1 MRGQRV
7 LSRRTAGK
15 VRCTIA
21 IIATSTVMITGLGA
35 MPASAETA
43 AGPVQFEDQTQDPAV
58 VNKQMQDEAQKAA
71 RAATWT
77 PESIPAAPDEGTS
90 AGKQTAWTLPPA
102 NRTLTAPG
110 TANRAPA
117 GTAVGAPGLGALPYM
132 SFEDIT
138 LSDDTVARVN
148 LANGNLLLT
157 ANDGTS
163 SAAGIGVR
171 ADRYYNG
178 LSSSDGSLGGGWSS
192 TMSYLDFGLSVNSGE
207 TEATFV
213 GPSGF
218 PAKFTKNSSGAW
230 VAPAGFDARLEKG
243 ATWKLTYNETGEW
256 FTFDLTLKRLDNH
269 VDRNGIGL
277 TNNWTATATTYTVKD
292 TSGRFTR
299 VNHTTGTDQKITS
312 IVDSTNRTTTYTRNG
327 SGQLTKIE
335 KPGGAV
341 TTMTYDT
348 TGRLATLTVPSAPG
362 TTTITFGYNTA
373 HKVTKITQKS
383 TSPTYGDKADVVTNF
398 AYNSGNTVVTNP
410 NGKASTYNY
419 DSQGRVT
426 STKDPLNRT
435 RSQSWTANSDV
446 QTSTDALGS
455 GSTPG
460 NETKMQ
466 YDGLNNAT
474 KTELPTGAAASA
486 VYAAG
491 AGCASTG
498 GDSFQVK
505 CSTDASGNTASYD
518 YDTAGNP
525 TKKTDTT
532 SGGTGVV
539 DFERTYEKWDRSL
552 CGGWA
557 GQLCTAKDGN
567 GNVTKYN
574 YDTTGNLIRVTP
586 PAPQGA
592 TTYTYDALSRVAS
605 VTDPRGK
612 VTKYAY
618 DVRDRQTTI
627 TFANGNTLAKT
638 YYPNGLVQYD
648 SDSFAGTKQFEYDTL
663 GRTTSQIGA
672 LAGLNQKYSY
682 DPAGNILTFEDTSGV
697 TTNTYNAANE
707 LASQREPGGVCPTSG
722 IPAANSGCTLF
733 EYNANGA
740 EIRRVFPAGAQMV
753 TTIDK
758 AGRPTQIQAKNA
770 AGNVTADVAY
780 SYAKDGKDTTSIQ
793 TRTSRKEEGIPAG
806 AVTAY
811 QYDSLNRLEIAEE
824 KINGNTN
831 AMWAYSYDAAG
842 NRLSQIRAGN
852 TGGSQPDTATDYR
865 YNAANQLVGTS
876 DDTTQWV
883 YDAAGNQIKN
893 GITGV
898 VATYG
903 DRGQVQSIGATNFA
917 AFGEGN
923 TDTQSATGGR
933 SFSNSILGLSRQ
945 TNTSASLVQNYSRT
959 PTGEAVGF
967 RISSSHYYVSDL
979 LGSVIGMFSG
989 AGIWEGGYSY
999 SPYGEERATST
1010 NSAVVLNNLR
1020 YIGGYQESTNLYKLG
1035 ARYYDATLGR
1045 FTQMDPSGQESHP
1058 YSYAA
1063 CNPINAKDPSG
1074 LDCQGQVAQLV
1085 LYAAVEV
1092 GLALLGASPLGPVG
1106 LGIAA
1111 ALWGVWTFYNI
1122 IQTLDACNEEFSDG
1136 GNPYTN

>member
-1 MRGQRV
+1 
-7 LSRRTAGK
+7 
-15 VRCTIA
+15 
-21 IIATSTVMITGLGA
+21 
-35 MPASAETA
+35 
-43 AGPVQFEDQTQDPAV
+43 
-58 VNKQMQDEAQKAA
+58 
-71 RAATWT
+71 
-77 PESIPAAPDEGTS
+77 
-90 AGKQTAWTLPPA
+90 
-102 NRTLTAPG
+102 
-110 TANRAPA
+110 
-117 GTAVGAPGLGALPYM
+117 M
-132 SFEDIT
+132 SFQDIT

-148 LANGNLLLT
+148 VANGNLLLT

-171 ADRYYNG
+171 ADRFYNG
-178 LSSSDGSLGGGWSS
+178 LSSSAGALGGGWSS
-192 TMSYLDFGLSVNSGE
+192 VMSYMDFGLSVNSGE
-207 TEATFV
+207 TEAIFV
-213 GPSGF
+213 GPNGF
-218 PAKFTKNSSGAW
+218 QAKFTKNSSGAW
-230 VAPAGFDARLEKG
+230 AAPAGFKATLNKG
-243 ATWKLTYNETGEW
+243 EFTWQLRYNENGEAYH
-256 FTFDLTLKRLDNH
+256 FDVNTKRLIYH

-277 TNNWTATATTYTVKD
+277 TNDWTTSATTYAVKD

-299 VNHTTGTDQKITS
+299 VNHTTGTDPKITS
-312 IVDSTNRTTTYTRNG
+312 ILDSANRTTTYTRNG

-348 TGRLATLTVPSAPG
+348 TGRLSTLTVPSAPG

-410 NGKASTYNY
+410 NGKASTFTY
-419 DSQGRVT
+419 DNQGRVT
-426 STKDPLNRT
+426 STKNPLNRT
-435 RSQSWTANSDV
+435 RSQTWTANSDI

-460 NETKMQ
+460 NDTKFQ

-486 VYAAG
+486 VYSAG
-491 AGCASTG
+491 AGCASSG

-518 YDTAGNP
+518 YDAAGNP
-525 TKKTDTT
+525 TKKADTT
-532 SGGTGVV
+532 AGGTGAVE
-539 DFERTYEKWDRSL
+539 FERVYDNWDHTI
-552 CGGWA
+552 CGGSP
-557 GQLCTAKDGN
+557 GQLCSAKDGN
-567 GNVTKYN
+567 GNVTRYN
-574 YDTTGNLIRVTP
+574 YDGMYNLIKVTP

-592 TTYTYDALSRVAS
+592 TTYTYDALSRVTS

-618 DVRDRQTTI
+618 DVRDRQTVI
-627 TFANGNTLAKT
+627 TFANGSTLAKT

-648 SDSFAGTKQFEYDTL
+648 SDSFAGTKQYEYDTL
-663 GRTTSQIGA
+663 GNTTSQIGA

-682 DPAGNILTFEDTSGV
+682 DAAGNILTFEDTSGV
-697 TTNTYNAANE
+697 TTNTYNGANE
-707 LASQREPGGVCPTSG
+707 LVTQREPGGVCPTSG
-722 IPAANSGCTLF
+722 NPAANSGCTLF
-733 EYNANGA
+733 EYNANSA
-740 EIRRVFPAGAQMV
+740 ETRRVFPAGAQMV

-758 AGRPTQIQAKNA
+758 SGRTTQVQAKNA

-780 SYAKDGKDTTSIQ
+780 TYAKDGKDTTTIQ
-793 TRTSRKEEGIPAG
+793 TRVSGKEEGVPAG

-824 KINGNTN
+824 KAGGNTN

-842 NRLSQIRAGN
+842 NRLSQIRAGS
-852 TGGSQPDTATDYR
+852 TGGAQDTATDYR
-865 YNAANQLVGTS
+865 YNAANQLVGSS

-883 YDAAGNQIKN
+883 YDAAGNQVKN
-893 GITGV
+893 GITGA

-933 SFSNSILGLSRQ
+933 SFSNSLLGLSRQ

-959 PTGEAVGF
+959 DDGEAVGF

-1010 NSAVVLNNLR
+1010 NSAVALNSLR
-1020 YIGGYQESTNLYKLG
+1020 YIGGYQESTNLYKMG

-1045 FTQMDPSGQESHP
+1045 FTQMDPSGQEKQP
-1058 YSYAA
+1058 YAYAS
-1063 CNPINAKDPSG
+1063 CNPINNSDPTGLNCAGAIAFGILAAIGVLASG
-1074 LDCQGQVAQLV
+1074 VGVVVGAPTV
-1085 LYAAVEV
+1085 FAGAAAAIGFIASV
-1092 GLALLGASPLGPVG
+1092 GG
-1106 LGIAA
+1106 LGYAIADINA
-1111 ALWGVWTFYNI
+1111 
-1122 IQTLDACNEEFSDG
+1122 QCD
-1136 GNPYTN
+1136 